1 MPVISMFYGLIVRL
15 YSFDVDRHKL
25 PHLHVE
31 YGGNEAVVAIPTG
44 EILTGAFPTN
54 KLKLLHAWMEIH
66 QDELL
71 ADWKLAV
78 NGEPIFR
85 IDPLR

>member
-15 YSFDVDRHKL
+15 YSFDVDKHKL

-31 YGGNEAVVAIPTG
+31 YAGNEAVVAIPTG
-44 EILTGAFPTN
+44 EILTGTLPAN
-54 KLKLLHAWMEIH
+54 KLKLLLAWMEIH

-85 IDPLR
+85 IEPLR